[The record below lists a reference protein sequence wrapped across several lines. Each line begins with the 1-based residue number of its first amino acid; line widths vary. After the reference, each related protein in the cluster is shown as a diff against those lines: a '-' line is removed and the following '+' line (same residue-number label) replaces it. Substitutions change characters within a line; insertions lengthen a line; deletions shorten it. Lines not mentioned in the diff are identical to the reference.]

1 MRFHNTLK
9 ITHKI
14 VLGSVL
20 FCGLALVLVILP
32 TSNAGTFAQ
41 DPTSIP
47 LSPEQLNL
55 LSEIDA
61 ADLDQGN
68 WQTYSA
74 VSYNNLFYSESLQ
87 LAPDSTL
94 SAQRATDTLY
104 TTQFQ
109 GNPLNP
115 IYSSNTLMT
124 IENRETSLFDIEQQ
138 LEDSYTLTV
147 EARYID
153 GHLYVQA
160 LRDGGSETLVEM
172 PPFGWHDVTDN
183 PDQFEALQAANLSQF
198 MPDPPSP
205 LNPHPLFNTDFFA
218 LTRGSALRDLVADI
232 ELVNPSETITE
243 GPLAGLVVRQIR
255 IQLNPLAMLENAFA
269 SFENSDGL
277 VAAFANEGVDMS
289 LTVWLDASTSRRVR
303 EQFVLVVQG
312 QPDPAVFGYPASE
325 IGEDATLSIIYQLES
340 DISYTDINAPVD
352 IQPPLLE
359 Q

>member
-1 MRFHNTLK
+1 MRFDNVFK
-9 ITHKI
+9 ITQKT
-14 VLGSVL
+14 VLSSVL
-20 FCGLALVLVILP
+20 LLTLVFVLVILP
-32 TSNAGTFAQ
+32 TGNSGTFAQ
-41 DPTSIP
+41 DPTTIP

-68 WQTYSA
+68 WQTYTT
-74 VSYNNLFYSESLQ
+74 VSFNNLFYSESLQ

-94 SAQRATDTLY
+94 SAQRTTNSTY

-109 GNPLNP
+109 GNPRNP
-115 IYSSNTLMT
+115 VYSSNTLMT

-138 LEDSYTLTV
+138 LEDSYILTAEV
-147 EARYID
+147 RYID
-153 GHLYVQA
+153 GRLYVQA
-160 LRDGGSETLVEM
+160 LRDSGSENLVEM
-172 PPFGWHDVTDN
+172 PAFGWHDVTDN
-183 PDQFEALQAANLSQF
+183 PDQFEALNVANLSQF
-198 MPDPPSP
+198 LPEPPIP
-205 LNPHPLFNTDFFA
+205 LDPHPLFNTDFFA
-218 LTRGSALRDLVADI
+218 LTRGANLRDLVADI

-243 GPLAGLVVRQIR
+243 GPIAGLTVRQIR
-255 IQLNPLAMLENAFA
+255 IQLNPLAMLESAFIG
-269 SFENSDGL
+269 FENQNDL

-289 LTVWLDASTSRRVR
+289 LTVWLDATTSRRVR

-312 QPDPAVFGYPASE
+312 QPEPAAFGYPASE
-325 IGEDATLSIIYQLES
+325 IGEEATISIIYQLES